1 MPSGPQAQY
10 TGSGPRN
17 QHLDAAYRILASMT
31 FTLWR
36 LHMIIG
42 MLSKVYV
49 EVCTMSIGGS
59 DKTNRKE
66 YNQSTTR
73 IGAKTQFEMG
83 CTYMKT
89 GRQLS

>member
-1 MPSGPQAQY
+1 
-10 TGSGPRN
+10 
-17 QHLDAAYRILASMT
+17 
-31 FTLWR
+31 
-36 LHMIIG
+36 MIIG